1 MPQLVLHTC
10 QATLNVT
17 TPADQR
23 PMFPNPRART
33 IGQGNLI
40 AGEELSQHLRVELVT
55 FTFAL
60 GDDPQLLR
68 MRQNNSTGQW
78 LDQLNEP
85 FVAGCGFHNDL
96 ESAQLAEPAL
106 DSRLVPA
113 FQPLARRDLLLPTLF
128 YHHAAADSLLVEVD
142 ADVLHGI
149 APFVETVGEQHHS
162 FTTFARSIPNAARPP
177 LS

>member
-1 MPQLVLHTC
+1 ML
-10 QATLNVT
+10 
-17 TPADQR
+17 
-23 PMFPNPRART
+23 PNPRART
-33 IGQGNLI
+33 VGQRNLI
-40 AGEELSQHLRVELVT
+40 AGEEFCEHLRVELVT
-55 FTFAL
+55 FAFAL

-68 MRQNNSTGQW
+68 MCQNNSTGQRF
-78 LDQLNEP
+78 DQLHEP

-96 ESAQLAEPAL
+96 EFAQFPEPAL

-113 FQPLARRDLLLPTLF
+113 LQPLASRDLPLATLF
-128 YHHAAADSLLVEVD
+128 YHHAATDSLLVEVD